1 MKKIMLLLLISMSS
15 QAGIRLIGGPTPLY
29 ESLIKEQ
36 SKEINNGDIYYINL
50 ASMSLIEAKES
61 RKLFKENSTTV
72 IDMTE
77 VYSEVERINFSS
89 KIVGLGVDSPVIVWG
104 EFEGEKAINVVSA
117 NIKDVNG
124 NDVHNEGV
132 MLESLTSSL
141 IHVLDRFNGDK

>member
-1 MKKIMLLLLISMSS
+1 MKKVMLLLLISMSS
-15 QAGIRLIGGPTPLY
+15 QAEIRLIGEPTPLY
-29 ESLIKEQ
+29 ESLVKEQ
-36 SKEINNGDIYYINL
+36 SKEINNGDVYYINL

-61 RKLFKENSTTV
+61 RKLVKENSTTV

-89 KIVGLGVDSPVIVWG
+89 KIVGLGVDTPVIVWG
-104 EFEGEKAINVVSA
+104 EIEGEKAINVVNA

-124 NDVHNEGV
+124 NDVHNEGA